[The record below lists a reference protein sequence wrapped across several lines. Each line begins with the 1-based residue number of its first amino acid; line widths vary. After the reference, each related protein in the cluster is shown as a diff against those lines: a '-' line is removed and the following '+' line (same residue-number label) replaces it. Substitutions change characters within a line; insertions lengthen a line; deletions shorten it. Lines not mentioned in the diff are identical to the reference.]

1 MMIKPIL
8 LTLGLA
14 VLGANAFAAPGA
26 VQTQHAPTPV
36 AAGFTSS
43 HPASDELA
51 GVNEDATMSERL
63 S

>member
-1 MMIKPIL
+1 MIKPIL

-14 VLGANAFAAPGA
+14 VMGANAFAATST
-26 VQTQHAPTPV
+26 VQIQDAPAPV

-43 HPASDELA
+43 HAVDNTLA
-51 GVNEDATMSERL
+51 GIKDDASMAERL